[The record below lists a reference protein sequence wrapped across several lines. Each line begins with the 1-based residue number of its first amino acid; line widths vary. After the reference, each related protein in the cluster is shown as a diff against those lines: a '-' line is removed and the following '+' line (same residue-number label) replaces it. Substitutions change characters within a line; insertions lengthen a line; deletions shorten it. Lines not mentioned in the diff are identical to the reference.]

1 MEPPPGYN
9 PSASLLPDP
18 GPSVPIHS
26 MSGGDDTNPLEL
38 LIGSRTS
45 EQEKALSE
53 FGLESNEKAQL
64 SKDDIEKFMTAL
76 GDDSCKTDI
85 GVILKKECEGV
96 RRILSKK
103 LLNIITTSNK
113 SNSSNSNNSDEIF
126 DNTPDNDW
134 KGGSQFYYNAN
145 RKLWY
150 FEYEKDGKYYRL
162 FGNTIADIVNKIKS
176 YNPPPTS

>member
-26 MSGGDDTNPLEL
+26 MSGGDGNNLLESF
-38 LIGSRTS
+38 IGPRTA
-45 EQEKALSE
+45 EEERALSE

-64 SKDDIEKFMTAL
+64 SQDDIENFMTAL

-103 LLNIITTSNK
+103 LFNIIKTSNN

-126 DNTPDNDW
+126 DKEPDDW
-134 KGGSQFYYNAN
+134 NGGSQFYYNAIKN
-145 RKLWY
+145 LLY

-162 FGNTIADIVNKIKS
+162 VGNTIDDIVKKIKS
-176 YNPPPTS
+176 KNPSPTS